1 MKIRKAKIEDVEQ
14 ISKIMQEVQD
24 LHIKNRPDIF
34 KNKKIKEIKEDAL
47 EKINSL
53 DITIIVAEE
62 NEEILGIAICKVKE
76 VINHINLKDTKV
88 LSIDELGVKSN
99 SQRKGIGRLLI
110 NQAKKIAKEKSCK
123 RLELNCWQFNSA
135 LEFYKKV
142 GFEEQRTMFEME
154 I

>member
-1 MKIRKAKIEDVEQ
+1 MKIRESRIEDTDQ
-14 ISKIMQEVQD
+14 IVRIMQEVQN

-34 KNKKIKEIKEDAL
+34 KSKKIEDIKKEVL
-47 EKINSL
+47 EKINSF